1 MNAIY
6 KTIDMKIKTMP
17 TYVLTLLVALSLLG
31 CVDDTYDLTDIDST
45 VGVKV
50 NDLVVP
56 LKLDAITLQ
65 NFFDL
70 EDNSQI
76 KEINGEYAILE
87 EGSFESNSI
96 EIPSFVIPAPE
107 IAAISDTLDL
117 VSYGFGNS
125 LQNYENQSSLL
136 DIPNDFCLFDAEIP
150 QNSSFF
156 SIVAQDIDVALVKI
170 DKIGAN
176 FIIELLINFNG
187 LDEIL
192 KSIEIQNLAIQLPM
206 GLNATAS
213 DEGKYNASTG
223 LLTYSN
229 LVISDKGLQKKLTLS
244 VSGIDTK
251 EAGMELSNGELSLET
266 FYSISGKIAIYGRN
280 LRKPVDTSN
289 LLDLKQITY
298 LLNVNFPDDAIEVVD
313 FTGDVRYQYEGINA
327 SPIIIDDLPNL
338 LVQEGTDIRIVNP
351 QIYLSINNPLYNDY
365 QLYAKGGI
373 ELIPSPKSD
382 ITFKTNLVFDKAD
395 NHLCLSPTQ
404 PNEMYIAG
412 STFVEFNNLGNILSG
427 NQLPTKIDIE
437 IINPEIPQQTVH
449 NFLLGQDFETVKGS
463 YTFYTPLAL
472 TDKAQIHY
480 TDTLD
485 GWSDDELD
493 HFTVEQLD
501 INAKVES
508 NIPFGFKVVAFP
520 IDKSGK
526 IITANG
532 QSIQAVLQSVAANGA
547 TNDMLPA
554 LANTN
559 ILIEFDGPL
568 KDIDGIMLKAIL
580 SGAETNNSLKP
591 NQKIQ
596 FTDIQLKVTGE
607 YINEF

>member
-1 MNAIY
+1 
-6 KTIDMKIKTMP
+6 
-17 TYVLTLLVALSLLG
+17 
-31 CVDDTYDLTDIDST
+31 
-45 VGVKV
+45 
-50 NDLVVP
+50 
-56 LKLDAITLQ
+56 
-65 NFFDL
+65 
-70 EDNSQI
+70 
-76 KEINGEYAILE
+76 
-87 EGSFESNSI
+87 
-96 EIPSFVIPAPE
+96 
-107 IAAISDTLDL
+107 
-117 VSYGFGNS
+117 
-125 LQNYENQSSLL
+125 
-136 DIPNDFCLFDAEIP
+136 
-150 QNSSFF
+150 
-156 SIVAQDIDVALVKI
+156 
-170 DKIGAN
+170 
-176 FIIELLINFNG
+176 
-187 LDEIL
+187 
-192 KSIEIQNLAIQLPM
+192 
-206 GLNATAS
+206 
-213 DEGKYNASTG
+213 
-223 LLTYSN
+223 
-229 LVISDKGLQKKLTLS
+229 
-244 VSGIDTK
+244 
-251 EAGMELSNGELSLET
+251 
-266 FYSISGKIAIYGRN
+266 
-280 LRKPVDTSN
+280 
-289 LLDLKQITY
+289 
-298 LLNVNFPDDAIEVVD
+298 
-313 FTGDVRYQYEGINA
+313 
-327 SPIIIDDLPNL
+327 
-338 LVQEGTDIRIVNP
+338 
-351 QIYLSINNPLYNDY
+351 
-365 QLYAKGGI
+365 
-373 ELIPSPKSD
+373 
-382 ITFKTNLVFDKAD
+382 
-395 NHLCLSPTQ
+395 
-404 PNEMYIAG
+404 MYIAG

-591 NQKIQ
+591 NQKIR

>member
-1 MNAIY
+1 
-6 KTIDMKIKTMP
+6 MKIKITP
-17 TYVLTLLVALSLLG
+17 TYVITLLFALSLLA
-31 CVDDTYDLTDIDST
+31 CVDDKYDLTDIDST

-117 VSYGFGNS
+117 VSYGFDDS
-125 LQNYENQSSLL
+125 LQKYGNQSAYL
-136 DIPNDFCLFDAEIP
+136 DIPNDFCVFDAEIP
-150 QNSSFF
+150 ENSSYF
-156 SIVAQDIDVALVKI
+156 SIVAQNIDVALVKI
-170 DKIGAN
+170 DEIGAN
-176 FIIELLINFNG
+176 FLIELHINFNG

-192 KSIEIQNLAIQLPM
+192 KSIEIQNFAIQLPK
-206 GLNATAS
+206 GLSASAS
-213 DEGKYNASTG
+213 DGGAYNASSG

-229 LVISDKGLQKKLTLS
+229 LVISDKGLQKKLILS
-244 VSGIDTK
+244 VSSIDTNQ
-251 EAGMELSNGELSLET
+251 AGMVLSNGELSLET
-266 FYSISGKIAIYGRN
+266 FYSISGKVAIYGRN
-280 LRKPVDTSN
+280 LRKPIDTSK
-289 LLDLKQITY
+289 LLDLKQISY
-298 LLNVNFPDDAIEVVD
+298 QLNVNFLDDVIEVVD
-313 FTGDVRYQYEGINA
+313 FTGDIRYQYQGIHV
-327 SPIIIDDLPNL
+327 SPIIIDNLPNL
-338 LVQEGTDIRIVNP
+338 LVQDGTDIRIVNP

-373 ELIPSPKSD
+373 ELTPTPKSD
-382 ITFKTNLVFDKAD
+382 ITFKTNLVFDKAN
-395 NHLCLSPTQ
+395 NHLCLSPT
-404 PNEMYIAG
+404 PPAEMYIEG
-412 STFVEFNNLGNILSG
+412 STFVEFSNLGKILSG
-427 NQLPTKIDIE
+427 DQLPSKIDIE
-437 IINPEIPQQTVH
+437 IINPEVPQQTVQ
-449 NFLLGQDFETVKGS
+449 NFVLGQDFETIKGS

-472 TDKAQIHY
+472 TKEAQIHY

-493 HFTVEQLD
+493 LLTVEQLD

-508 NIPFGFKVVAFP
+508 NIPFEFRVIAFP
-520 IDKSGK
+520 IDKSGN
-526 IITANG
+526 IITKNG
-532 QSIQAVLQSVAANGA
+532 QPIQAILQSVAGDG
-547 TNDMLPA
+547 TIDDMLPA

-568 KDIDGIMLKAIL
+568 KNIDGIILEAVL
-580 SGAETNNSLKP
+580 SGSESNRSLKP